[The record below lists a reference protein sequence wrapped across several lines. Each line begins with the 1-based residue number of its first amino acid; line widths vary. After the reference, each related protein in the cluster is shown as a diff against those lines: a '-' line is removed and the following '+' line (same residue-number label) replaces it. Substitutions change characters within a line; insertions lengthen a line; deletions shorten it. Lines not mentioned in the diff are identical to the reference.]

1 MKSIAEKAGEL
12 IPEPRASCLTTHSV
26 SPVVS
31 LQDSV
36 CQAQSPSIDCG
47 KHSDMLQKCN
57 VDESCSE
64 TKENQQTTLKVHSSV
79 TADNG
84 STACM
89 ENLVYDHLSS
99 CGFNAADWLDESFT
113 DENSCTDTVR
123 PFSHRLASKDNN
135 SIKSHFK
142 VYEDHDEPGQQNAIN
157 QTSRNS
163 NAKVLRDRTN
173 VVCHSLQMSTKK
185 TSPVT
190 KIYKGN
196 DKRNVGLPE
205 KTYGVFHGQGVVITR
220 QKNLANNNV
229 KLASRQVGS
238 NVDMQT
244 SEACSKICA
253 GSSRVNVV
261 TLLSAAVTRTELSTS
276 NTVATASCQLSSF
289 VSSSAAI
296 SKSSPVMFNSCMTTA
311 VSIRMSA
318 PNSITSALPVHSVTI
333 CSRQSVKCQPVGSIR
348 SSLTSSCAVPKLF
361 PSSFK
366 TPRNQSSVRSS
377 GSTRFSTPGVMVT
390 PCNQT
395 VRNSSMRPTPP
406 MCSCGCRAKRK
417 FVQSPGQNMG
427 RPFYCCGAN
436 KRTPRSGCNFFKW
449 ENSPPL
455 TPSAQLSQVTPLPT
469 KQFLSV
475 QSSDGTRYFTTP
487 LSNHTR
493 EAAGSHILV
502 PPSLR

>member
-1 MKSIAEKAGEL
+1 
-12 IPEPRASCLTTHSV
+12 
-26 SPVVS
+26 
-31 LQDSV
+31 
-36 CQAQSPSIDCG
+36 
-47 KHSDMLQKCN
+47 
-57 VDESCSE
+57 
-64 TKENQQTTLKVHSSV
+64 
-79 TADNG
+79 
-84 STACM
+84 
-89 ENLVYDHLSS
+89 
-99 CGFNAADWLDESFT
+99 
-113 DENSCTDTVR
+113 
-123 PFSHRLASKDNN
+123 
-135 SIKSHFK
+135 
-142 VYEDHDEPGQQNAIN
+142 
-157 QTSRNS
+157 
-163 NAKVLRDRTN
+163 
-173 VVCHSLQMSTKK
+173 
-185 TSPVT
+185 
-190 KIYKGN
+190 
-196 DKRNVGLPE
+196 
-205 KTYGVFHGQGVVITR
+205 
-220 QKNLANNNV
+220 
-229 KLASRQVGS
+229 
-238 NVDMQT
+238 
-244 SEACSKICA
+244 
-253 GSSRVNVV
+253 
-261 TLLSAAVTRTELSTS
+261 
-276 NTVATASCQLSSF
+276 
-289 VSSSAAI
+289 
-296 SKSSPVMFNSCMTTA
+296 MFNSCMTTA

-318 PNSITSALPVHSVTI
+318 ANSITSALPVHSVTI

-366 TPRNQSSVRSS
+366 TPQNQSSVRSS

-493 EAAGSHILV
+493 EAAGSRILV